1 MISDVHQTPLWDFK
15 LSLRSTFYIRP
26 DHDGTGFSKNCSFR
40 PVFCDGLHFRHMM
53 KAMRGWLIHWVL
65 SGVALLVV
73 ANILPGIQVQG
84 FGAALIAALVIG
96 IVSATVGLLL
106 KIILFPFA
114 ILTLGLVYLVV
125 NGLML
130 MLASGLVSG
139 FRVNGF
145 LTAIFG
151 SILLSVVD
159 YVLTRLAGV

>member
-1 MISDVHQTPLWDFK
+1 MISDVHRTPLWDLK
-15 LSLRSTFYIRP
+15 LSLRSTFYIRQTTTARVFQKILRSGP
-26 DHDGTGFSKNCSFR
+26 F
-40 PVFCDGLHFRHMM
+40 FCDGLHFRHMM

-73 ANILPGIQVQG
+73 ANILLGIQVEG

-114 ILTLGLVYLVV
+114 ILTLGLVYLMV

-145 LTAIFG
+145 LTAVFG
-151 SILLSVVD
+151 SILLSIVD

>member
-1 MISDVHQTPLWDFK
+1 M
-15 LSLRSTFYIRP
+15 
-26 DHDGTGFSKNCSFR
+26 
-40 PVFCDGLHFRHMM
+40 
-53 KAMRGWLIHWVL
+53 
-65 SGVALLVV
+65 LVV
-73 ANILPGIQVQG
+73 ANILLGIQVEG

-114 ILTLGLVYLVV
+114 ILTLGLVYLMV

-145 LTAIFG
+145 LTAVFG
-151 SILLSVVD
+151 SILLSIVD

>member
-1 MISDVHQTPLWDFK
+1 M
-15 LSLRSTFYIRP
+15 R
-26 DHDGTGFSKNCSFR
+26 
-40 PVFCDGLHFRHMM
+40 
-53 KAMRGWLIHWVL
+53 AMRGWLIHWVL

-73 ANILPGIQVQG
+73 ANILPGIQVEG